1 LQVQDLEEK
10 IRNMVSRPRYE
21 TSLDECEE
29 LRRQIK
35 TMVPQGELI
44 VALSDVD
51 RLNVEMREM
60 VPREMLVT
68 SEANCR
74 AAIQRY
80 TVAEAELESA
90 VKKCRDL
97 SDKYIHPKPKP

>member
-1 LQVQDLEEK
+1 
-10 IRNMVSRPRYE
+10 MVPRPRYE

-44 VALSDVD
+44 NALSDVD
-51 RLNVEMREM
+51 RLTVEMREM
-60 VPREMLVT
+60 VPREMLVA

-74 AAIQRY
+74 SAVQRY
-80 TVAEAELESA
+80 TVAEAELDSA
-90 VKKCRDL
+90 VKKCREL
-97 SDKYIHPKPKP
+97 SDKCVSTSRNLEPVI